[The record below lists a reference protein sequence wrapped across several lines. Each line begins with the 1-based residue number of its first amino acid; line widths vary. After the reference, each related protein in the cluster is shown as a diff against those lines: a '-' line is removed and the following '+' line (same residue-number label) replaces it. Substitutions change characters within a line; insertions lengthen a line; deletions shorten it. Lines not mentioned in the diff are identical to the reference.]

1 MAVNTTLCCSLYS
14 ELSCKQLWLVHCDF
28 VQEDSN
34 LHFKGHD
41 LCRSVWPVQV
51 TVVGSSCSCDVGEL
65 GWLCCRGLSL
75 SAAKYWSHA
84 DPELKLKSSAK
95 SNMAN

>member
-1 MAVNTTLCCSLYS
+1 MTVNTTLCCSLYS

-51 TVVGSSCSCDVGEL
+51 TAAGSSCSCDVGEL
-65 GWLCCRGLSL
+65 GWYAAVACLCLLLNTGATLTL
-75 SAAKYWSHA
+75 
-84 DPELKLKSSAK
+84 D
-95 SNMAN
+95 